1 MYFFGSS
8 GEIIFFKRYTFG
20 RSFNWATQPAA
31 PYNWGY
37 GLYVLEGSRKGGVV
51 LFVHRFTQRDSYRSF
66 PLGLLNS
73 FQVVSYVLLQAERR
87 SLAAAGPV
95 ITLFPL
101 RCIWASLEAIAFCSS
116 VSMTP

>member
-1 MYFFGSS
+1 MVVLGRLYFSNAILLVGLS
-8 GEIIFFKRYTFG
+8 IG
-20 RSFNWATQPAA
+20 RPSQLLLITGDMVYMCWK
-31 PYNWGY
+31 
-37 GLYVLEGSRKGGVV
+37 GSRKWGGGVV